1 MKNILLIDKPIGI
14 TSFDVIRRLRRS
26 LNIKKIGHAGT
37 LDPLASGLM
46 ILGINEGTKELTD
59 YIKLDKVYEFDILL
73 GKKTTTGDLEGEIL
87 EEEKVKE
94 VDLKEVQKVLD
105 NLVGENLLKVPA
117 YSAIRIDGEK
127 LYKKARRGEE
137 FQTPERKMKV
147 FWIKLKNHK
156 QKDNHYILSLEAK
169 VGSGTYIRSL
179 SEEIGRKL
187 NLPATASFIRRTRIG
202 EFNIEDAEE
211 LEE

>member
-14 TSFDVIRRLRRS
+14 TSFDVIRRLRRN
-26 LNIKKIGHAGT
+26 LNINKIGHAGT

-46 ILGINEGTKELTD
+46 ILGLNEGTKELTK
-59 YIKLDKVYEFDILL
+59 YIKLDKIYEFSCLL

-94 VDLKEVQKVLD
+94 IDLEEVQKILD
-105 NLVGENLLKVPA
+105 SLVGENLLKVPM

-127 LYKKARRGEE
+127 LYKKARRGE
-137 FQTPERKMKV
+137 QVKPPERKMKV
-147 FWIKLKNHK
+147 FWLKLKKHEREN
-156 QKDNHYILSLEAK
+156 DYYILSLEAK

-187 NLPATASFIRRTRIG
+187 GFPAMTSKIRRTKIG
-202 EFNIEDAEE
+202 EFKIEDAEE
-211 LEE
+211 LKE